1 MSDTPYLIKKYT
13 SRRLYDV
20 AAGRFLTLDDLYALI
35 RDGRRIKAVD
45 AAGKDITRSVLL
57 QVLADR
63 EESGQP
69 LLSTDALHDMVR
81 MYGEVTQSL
90 FTRFMDEGL
99 ASLVRQQQALQG
111 NLQETLRRSTAAA
124 MGQVLEQ
131 QGALLKS
138 GQDLV
143 LGLLRG
149 KKATTASVV
158 TPSPAA
164 AVAKKAKPAPVRRR
178 KPAP

>member
-1 MSDTPYLIKKYT
+1 MASTPYLIKKYS

-45 AAGKDITRSVLL
+45 AKGADITRSVLL
-57 QVLADR
+57 QVLAER

-69 LLSTDALHDMVR
+69 LLSTEALHDMVR

-99 ASLVRQQQALQG
+99 ASLVRQQQALHG
-111 NLQETLRRSTAAA
+111 RLQETVQRSTSAA
-124 MGQVLEQ
+124 MGQVLAQ

-149 KKATTASVV
+149 K
-158 TPSPAA
+158 AA
-164 AVAKKAKPAPVRRR
+164 AAAPAPDRTPVSAGRRRR
-178 KPAP
+178 KPAPKP